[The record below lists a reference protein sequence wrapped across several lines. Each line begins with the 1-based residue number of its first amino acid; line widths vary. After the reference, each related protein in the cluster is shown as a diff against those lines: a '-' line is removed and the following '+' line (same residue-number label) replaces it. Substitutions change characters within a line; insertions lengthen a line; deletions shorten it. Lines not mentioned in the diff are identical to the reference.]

1 MNNIEEQIKDT
12 ELFMLAQ
19 FVDVL
24 EVLERFDKIEEIKKD
39 IQDRKK
45 MYLNVL
51 EKNEVNIDFLTLS
64 LDTVFIKDKV
74 NKAKEIFT
82 DKQLD
87 EVSLAYKIGLIDG
100 LKVKEK

>member
-1 MNNIEEQIKDT
+1 MNNIEENIKDT

-24 EVLERFDKIEEIKKD
+24 EVLENFDEIEKIKNDIKE
-39 IQDRKK
+39 RKK
-45 MYLNVL
+45 MYLNEL
-51 EKNEVNIDFLTLS
+51 EKNQVNIDFLTLS
-64 LDTVFIKDKV
+64 LNTDFIKEKV
-74 NKAKEIFT
+74 KKAKELFT
-82 DKQLD
+82 EKDFD